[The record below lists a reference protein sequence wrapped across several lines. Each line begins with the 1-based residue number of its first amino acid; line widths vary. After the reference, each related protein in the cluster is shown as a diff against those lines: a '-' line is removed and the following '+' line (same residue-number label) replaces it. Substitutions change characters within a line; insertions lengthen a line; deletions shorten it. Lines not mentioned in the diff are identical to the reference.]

1 MKKCP
6 ECNRTYADDSIAFCL
21 VDGAVLSAPFD
32 SEPTLVLPVTSSP
45 IIDKSNV
52 RQPTKLHFS
61 YVVILILVILVAG
74 GGVALFYERSKSDQL
89 SSNTKSSGTSES
101 IPVRDLN
108 GEWEMVNTV
117 ESSSNASYINAR
129 VAFRLFIKQVGQ
141 EITADG
147 EKIWITGRALEST
160 EHTPIHIT
168 GLIKGDS
175 VEATFVEEGLKRKS
189 SGRFVWKFEGN
200 KRLGG
205 TFVTTAADSSGRS
218 VVTRKQ

>member
-6 ECNRTYADDSIAFCL
+6 ECNRTYADDTLAFCL

-32 SEPTLVLPVTSSP
+32 SEPTLVMPATSSP
-45 IIDKSNV
+45 VADKANA
-52 RQPTKLHFS
+52 RQPTHLRYL
-61 YVVILILVILVAG
+61 YVVILILFILVAG

-89 SSNTKSSGTSES
+89 ANNTRASGTSES
-101 IPVRDLN
+101 NPVEDLN
-108 GEWEMVNTV
+108 GEWEMINTV
-117 ESSSNASYINAR
+117 ESSSDTSYINAR
-129 VAFRLFIKQVGQ
+129 VAFRLFIKQAGQ

-147 EKIWITGRALEST
+147 EKIWVSDRALKSN

-189 SGRFVWKFEGN
+189 SGRFVWKLEEN
-200 KRLGG
+200 KKLGG

-218 VVTRKQ
+218 VVTRK